1 MKDTVFP
8 EVTTILLVCGD
19 NSIDVIGFGKLRLV
33 EKVRV
38 RRSHHLSYVERWEHE
53 PEADD
58 KRGSHLIFPSSPA
71 VTPVWSPTQ
80 TTLLTVPSCDRAPVP
95 SKRKSGSVSGR
106 LRSNIRT
113 FFSCPPVSM

>member
-33 EKVRV
+33 ETVRV

-53 PEADD
+53 PEV
-58 KRGSHLIFPSSPA
+58 RGRVIPA
-71 VTPVWSPTQ
+71 Q
-80 TTLLTVPSCDRAPVP
+80 IM
-95 SKRKSGSVSGR
+95 KSENERMYGG
-106 LRSNIRT
+106 
-113 FFSCPPVSM
+113 

>member
-33 EKVRV
+33 ETVRV
-38 RRSHHLSYVERWEHE
+38 RRSHHLSHVERWEHE

-71 VTPVWSPTQ
+71 GPSALSEAVSRNTSS
-80 TTLLTVPSCDRAPVP
+80 VP
-95 SKRKSGSVSGR
+95 
-106 LRSNIRT
+106 L
-113 FFSCPPVSM
+113 